1 VKRRLILIAF
11 ATAGLLGLTA
21 APALAT
27 HTHVMQVGN
36 GECVII
42 SPNGGEKDVELPLA
56 VFDHNPNVDIA
67 PTADRMHPLH
77 VLVHKGVP
85 GDHMMMEV
93 YGTTAASI
101 CADGYVGT

>member
-1 VKRRLILIAF
+1 VKRRLALIVT
-11 ATAGLLGLTA
+11 ATAGLLALTA
-21 APALAT
+21 APALAN

-42 SPNGGEKDVELPLA
+42 SQSGGEEVELPLA
-56 VFDHNPNVDIA
+56 VFEHNPNVDIA

-93 YGTTAASI
+93 YGTTAGNTL
-101 CADGYVGT
+101 CAAGYVGN